1 MTALNQVRVLEEEKA
16 FFQEINP
23 SGIAKIIPM
32 TNLISSLKSKQP
44 HYLGSFNTKHQN
56 SSQNRK
62 EIKEMQIEIILFF
75 TFHTKND
82 NTPF

>member
-1 MTALNQVRVLEEEKA
+1 MTAVNQVRVLEEEKA

-23 SGIAKIIPM
+23 SRIAKIIPM
-32 TNLISSLKSKQP
+32 TNLISSLKSKQL
-44 HYLGSFNTKHQN
+44 HYLGSFNAKHQN